1 MKNFVK
7 YMVELAQVIGVALLV
22 ITAVLMWVSIMKTW
36 GLL

>member
-1 MKNFVK
+1 MKNFLK
-7 YMVELAQVIGVALLV
+7 YMVEMAQVLGISLLV